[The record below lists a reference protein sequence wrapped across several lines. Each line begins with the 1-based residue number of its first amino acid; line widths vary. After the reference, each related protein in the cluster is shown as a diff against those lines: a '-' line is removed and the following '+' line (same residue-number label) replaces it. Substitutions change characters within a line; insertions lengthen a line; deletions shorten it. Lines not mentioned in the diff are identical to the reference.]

1 MQSEMQAGAGS
12 FNFEQLD
19 CSRLWESIVG
29 EPGLGV
35 AVVTKTN
42 VVEFGNA
49 AMARLWL
56 RDPEVQILGKSIP
69 EILPEAL
76 AEQAMKTI
84 ARVAHS
90 DTRIVRRIIWGGK
103 PIQATY
109 SWINGVGG
117 ADGRVFITA
126 RVGYVDFP
134 EGQEGVIVEDS
145 PLIELGPLNV
155 LTNRELEVLAMLGR
169 GMRIKE
175 IADTLHRSPKT
186 IENHK
191 DAIGRKLNET
201 DRARLT
207 RIAVE
212 AGLDPHAAELKR
224 IKVDRPHRN

>member
-1 MQSEMQAGAGS
+1 MQSQTHDPGAAS
-12 FNFEQLD
+12 FDYEQLN
-19 CSRLWESIVG
+19 CATLWNSIAS

-35 AVVTKTN
+35 AIITRSN
-42 VVEFGNA
+42 VIEFGNH

-56 RDPEVQILGKSIP
+56 QDPEQQVIGKTIP
-69 EILPEAL
+69 EVLPDAL
-76 AEQAMKTI
+76 AEQAAKTV
-84 ARVAHS
+84 ARVVDS

-109 SWINGVGG
+109 SWIDGVGG
-117 ADGRVFITA
+117 AEGRVLITA

-134 EGQEGVIVEDS
+134 EGEKVIVEDS

-212 AGLDPHAAELKR
+212 AGLDPHAAELTR
-224 IKVDRPHRN
+224 IRMDKPHRN